1 MDIRKTGWLFW
12 SRAGSLL
19 RGNLRYVSKASHE
32 FFIVQN
38 RASWNMKSLVVA
50 VAFVV
55 LGIAAVPR
63 HAEAQQFNPRIGLGV
78 NGMVSTADGIGIGF
92 RSRVSA
98 PINADVSLA
107 LDAGFTGFIL
117 GGRRDA
123 SYVFDPQFSVIVNLP
138 QQGDQLSYLLF
149 GAGAYVPLGES
160 SSSSGPTIHF
170 GYGRVRVLQETSLFY
185 EIDPAIIIAENR
197 VDLVIPVRIGIIF

>member
-1 MDIRKTGWLFW
+1 MNR
-12 SRAGSLL
+12 LL
-19 RGNLRYVSKASHE
+19 V
-32 FFIVQN
+32 
-38 RASWNMKSLVVA
+38 VVA
-50 VAFVV
+50 VFFF
-55 LGIAAVPR
+55 GIVAVP
-63 HAEAQQFNPRIGLGV
+63 HEAISQELTPRVGLGV

-92 RSRVSA
+92 RGRVSA
-98 PINADVSLA
+98 PVNADVSLA
-107 LDAGFTGFIL
+107 LDGGFTGFIL

-123 SYVFDPQFSVIVNLP
+123 SYAFDPQFSVIVNLP

-149 GAGAYVPLGES
+149 GAGAYVPLGTS

-185 EIDPAIIIAENR
+185 EIDPAIIIAESR

>member
-1 MDIRKTGWLFW
+1 MYRLIV
-12 SRAGSLL
+12 ALL
-19 RGNLRYVSKASHE
+19 L
-32 FFIVQN
+32 FIVG
-38 RASWNMKSLVVA
+38 LVVA
-50 VAFVV
+50 
-55 LGIAAVPR
+55 PR
-63 HAEAQQFNPRIGLGV
+63 QLTAQELNPRVGLGV
-78 NGMVSTADGIGIGF
+78 NAMVSTADGIGIGF
-92 RSRVSA
+92 RGRVSA

-123 SYVFDPQFSVIVNLP
+123 TYAFDPQFSVIVNLP
-138 QQGDQLSYLLF
+138 PQGDQLSYLLF

-170 GYGRVRVLQETSLFY
+170 GYGRVRLLQETSLFY
-185 EIDPAIIIAENR
+185 EIDPGIIIAENR